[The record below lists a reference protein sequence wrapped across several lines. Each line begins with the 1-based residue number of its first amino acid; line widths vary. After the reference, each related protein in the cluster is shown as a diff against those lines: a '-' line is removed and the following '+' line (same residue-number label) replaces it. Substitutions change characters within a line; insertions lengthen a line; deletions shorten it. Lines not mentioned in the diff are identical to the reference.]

1 MWKLIDDGYPQKVV
15 DCLLM
20 IWFVRKNG
28 VFNRKNAVFIRKTSL
43 FIRKVEKNK
52 YYFHFKNPEF
62 YFLSNKKVPIG
73 NRDFLFT

>member
-1 MWKLIDDGYPQKVV
+1 
-15 DCLLM
+15 M

-43 FIRKVEKNK
+43 FIRKLEKNQD
-52 YYFHFKNPEF
+52 YFQFRNPKF
-62 YFLSNKKVPIG
+62 YFLSNKKIPIK